1 MAIQPANRQTLRKA
15 LIIAGAVAAGAVGWN
30 ALKPKPSPPPVISQ
44 PKQVTALGRLTPE
57 GSLVPLSVPA
67 GSGGGNETV
76 QRWFAKEGDRITKGQ
91 PLVRLSSYDELQ
103 SAVAQAESKLQSTGA
118 LLPFLQV
125 SQTRGEKLYEDGAI
139 SEEEL
144 AKTTASI
151 LERRADVAAAKA
163 SVEQARSQLASAEVR
178 SPLDGRLIR
187 IYSWPGMKQTD
198 EGLAVIGRTESMQ
211 VWAQVFQT
219 DVSRLRIGQSAIV
232 KAETGGFEGEVQAT
246 LKSIIGKVSQRDLFA
261 VAANNDVSA
270 RVILVKLDI
279 APEFQPELSKLSGLN
294 VIVRFKP

>member
-1 MAIQPANRQTLRKA
+1 
-15 LIIAGAVAAGAVGWN
+15 
-30 ALKPKPSPPPVISQ
+30 
-44 PKQVTALGRLTPE
+44 
-57 GSLVPLSVPA
+57 
-67 GSGGGNETV
+67 
-76 QRWFAKEGDRITKGQ
+76 
-91 PLVRLSSYDELQ
+91 
-103 SAVAQAESKLQSTGA
+103 
-118 LLPFLQV
+118 
-125 SQTRGEKLYEDGAI
+125 
-139 SEEEL
+139 
-144 AKTTASI
+144 
-151 LERRADVAAAKA
+151 
-163 SVEQARSQLASAEVR
+163 
-178 SPLDGRLIR
+178 
-187 IYSWPGMKQTD
+187 MKQTD

-261 VAANNDVSA
+261 VAANNDVNA